1 MSYYEEPGK
10 GTASTPR
17 QPVVLDDMHKSE
29 YAPYSAERCFSA
41 GFSVCPPR
49 TITLDTMGRYAA
61 FAFRPPA
68 Q

>member
-1 MSYYEEPGK
+1 
-10 GTASTPR
+10 
-17 QPVVLDDMHKSE
+17 VVLDDAHKPE
-29 YAPYSAERCFSA
+29 YAPDAAERCFSA
-41 GFSVCPPR
+41 GFDVCPPR